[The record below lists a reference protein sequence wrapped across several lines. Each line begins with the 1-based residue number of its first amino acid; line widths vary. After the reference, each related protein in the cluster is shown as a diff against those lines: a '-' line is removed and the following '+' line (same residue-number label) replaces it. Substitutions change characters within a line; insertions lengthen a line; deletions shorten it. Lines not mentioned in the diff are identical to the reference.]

1 MARYILDT
9 NIILGY
15 LRSSPFAEYVEKTYV
30 PFTSPNISAISVV
43 SRGELISLGYKHK
56 WGEPKQKKLEEL
68 LRKLPQIDIS
78 NYSIMQMYGEIDA
91 FSQGYHPTKTLSMSA
106 RNMGKNDLWI
116 AATASVTKASLIT
129 TDSDFDH
136 LNGVF
141 FPVIKIDQKSRP

>member
-15 LRSSPFAEYVEKTYV
+15 LRRAPYAEVVEKTYA
-30 PFTSPNISAISVV
+30 PFTPPNIAAISVV

-56 WGEPKQKKLEEL
+56 WGSEKKEKLGEV
-68 LRKLPQIDIS
+68 LRKIPQVDI
-78 NYSIMQMYGEIDA
+78 NTDRIMQMYGEIDA
-91 FSQGYHPTKTLSMSA
+91 FSQGYHPTKTLTMTA

-116 AATASVTKASLIT
+116 AATAAVTNTVLLT

-136 LNGVF
+136 LDKVF
-141 FPVIKIDQKSRP
+141 FSVIKIDPQIKK